1 MIREYVSKILN
12 SRKNNI
18 TILFED
24 TVAFDA
30 NNFFMNKFHNLH
42 ASVKRI
48 KQQARSKCK
57 QQLEI
62 RCLNSHEHRCR
73 R

>member
-1 MIREYVSKILN
+1 MIREYVSKILD
-12 SRKNNI
+12 SPKNNI

-24 TVAFDA
+24 KVAFDA
-30 NNFFMNKFHNLH
+30 DKFFQNQFDNLR

-48 KQQARSKCK
+48 KQQARSKRK